1 MILSRDFFI
10 WGYRT
15 SYHITILNDDFRQLF
30 IFDRGMLKIRLHCGE
45 NRSKLVSYRTK
56 YISRVYKI
64 TLA

>member
-30 IFDRGMLKIRLHCGE
+30 IFDRGMLKTRLHCGE
-45 NRSKLVSYRTK
+45 NRSKLVCLTEQNIFRAFIK
-56 YISRVYKI
+56 
-64 TLA
+64 